1 MSRQSR
7 GLGRRQAVGERQ
19 RHRGIVGPGP
29 RCQLE
34 GTAAYHVDQPRLR
47 IAGGKLERG
56 ANRVTHR
63 QTKEGP
69 ERPVLAALPLARDT
83 CVHAQSTLESS
94 PQLQD
99 IRITRS
105 ISEGVHGGREGGC
118 EPVREQQR

>member
-1 MSRQSR
+1 MTDPTAEPDVRRHCMDTLETMNRMRSHFRRDTVDCRQLTTTPNQSVR
-7 GLGRRQAVGERQ
+7 ASFKRF
-19 RHRGIVGPGP
+19 I
-29 RCQLE
+29 
-34 GTAAYHVDQPRLR
+34 
-47 IAGGKLERG
+47 
-56 ANRVTHR
+56 
-63 QTKEGP
+63 
-69 ERPVLAALPLARDT
+69 AALPLARDT